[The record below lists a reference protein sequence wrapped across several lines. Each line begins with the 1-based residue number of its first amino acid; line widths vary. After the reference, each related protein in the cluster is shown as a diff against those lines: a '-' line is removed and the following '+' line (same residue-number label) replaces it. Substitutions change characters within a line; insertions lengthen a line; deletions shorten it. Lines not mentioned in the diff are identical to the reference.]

1 MYSYLTDTNDVFR
14 DINVAEIYNDNE
26 QARTLLKRASGDF
39 LGWEIG
45 LPGSRYFLCRHSERA
60 ILLCRDSK
68 RRDNGINV
76 RRYHWLV
83 NAKRPLNIEQASVK

>member
-39 LGWEIG
+39 WAGKSVSLG
-45 LPGSRYFLCRHSERA
+45 RA
-60 ILLCRDSK
+60 ILGS
-68 RRDNGINV
+68 
-76 RRYHWLV
+76 H
-83 NAKRPLNIEQASVK
+83 